1 MYEITEPQTSL
12 NRPVVSIM
20 SSTANSPLAESP
32 DALGARDVIDQRH
45 RKSVSSTGGGR
56 AWSSQE
62 VGGGSPCVAMDDMLI
77 EDRKPS

>member
-1 MYEITEPQTSL
+1 
-12 NRPVVSIM
+12 M

-32 DALGARDVIDQRH
+32 DALNTRDAIDQRH

-62 VGGGSPCVAMDDMLI
+62 VGGAAASWLSVDEMLI
-77 EDRKPS
+77 EHRKPT